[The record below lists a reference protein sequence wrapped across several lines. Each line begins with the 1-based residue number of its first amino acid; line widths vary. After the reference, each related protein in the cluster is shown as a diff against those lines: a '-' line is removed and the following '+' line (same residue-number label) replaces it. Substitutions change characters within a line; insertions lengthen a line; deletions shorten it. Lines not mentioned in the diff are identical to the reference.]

1 MTLTSCT
8 GVITTVLPNTDK
20 KILGFNVI
28 APRTNKMNS
37 TKPKAAANTNT
48 AKTKK

>member
-8 GVITTVLPNTDK
+8 GVITKVLPNTDK
-20 KILGFNVI
+20 KILGFNVKV
-28 APRTNKMNS
+28 PRTNKMNP
-37 TKPKAAANTNT
+37 TKPKAAASTNT